1 MDTIS
6 LRKKS
11 TQTRAFDA
19 KIVIFFV
26 SFMLGALLLFA
37 LKAASSAVIMSID
50 SLKPA
55 VLFIIC
61 ALLLLVEISAV
72 LSPVPALITCIF
84 ASAQGFLM
92 CAISYLSCGLELI
105 SPEFLKLSSALLVCI
120 LFSFFLSCRV
130 LSLSGKVRTA
140 LHGSKNL
147 RSSINTVYIYVFC
160 ASMII
165 TVVAFFF

>member
-1 MDTIS
+1 MDIIS
-6 LRKKS
+6 LRKNCRQTS
-11 TQTRAFDA
+11 TFDA

-26 SFMLGALLLFA
+26 FFILGALLLCA

-55 VLFIIC
+55 VLFIVC
-61 ALLLLVEISAV
+61 ALLLLVEVSAV
-72 LSPVPALITCIF
+72 ISPVPALITCIY

-92 CAISYLSCGLELI
+92 CAISYASSGFELT
-105 SPEFLKLSSALLVCI
+105 SPEFMKLAAAMLVCI

-130 LSLSGKVRTA
+130 LLLSGKVRTA

-147 RSSINTVYIYVFC
+147 RSSINTVCVYAIC
-160 ASMII
+160 ASAVI
-165 TVVAFFF
+165 TAVAFLF